1 MTNMLVDFL
10 EKVEFDSYDD
20 FMTNFRIKVPE
31 NFNFAFDVV
40 DRYAEFLPDKR
51 AMVWC
56 NDQDEVKVFT
66 FMDLK
71 YFSNKAAN
79 FFKGH
84 GIKKGDYVMLSL
96 KSRYDFW
103 FCMLGLHKIGA
114 IPLPGTHML
123 KSNDLEYRIKK
134 ANVKM
139 IVSISD
145 DDVTAE
151 IDKAHKA
158 CGDIDLIKA
167 LVGGERD
174 GWINLREEMGSAS
187 PEFNRPKG
195 DEGTK
200 NEDIMLGYFSSG
212 TAGHPKMV
220 QHDFTYPLAH
230 ILTAKYWQNVQDDGL
245 HYTVADGG
253 WAKCVWGKLYGQ
265 WIAGS
270 AVFVYDY
277 ERFNA
282 KELLKMATRHGV
294 TTFCAPPTLYRFLI
308 KEDLTQYDFS
318 SLQYAVVAGE
328 PLNPEVY
335 NKFLEYTGLK
345 LMEGFGQT
353 ESVVTIA
360 TWPWLEPK
368 PGSIGRPAP
377 LYNVELMDKDGNV
390 PDIGEEGEIVYNTS
404 SEKPPGLLANYGG
417 DPEKT
422 KEVWHDGHYHTGDVC
437 WQDEDGY
444 FWFVGRA
451 DDLIKSSGYRISPFE
466 VESALITHPA
476 VLECAITGVPDDI
489 RGQVVK
495 ATLVLTKDYEPSDYL
510 KEVLQEH
517 VKKVTAPYKYPRII
531 EFVPELPKTISG
543 KIRRVQI
550 REEDS
555 V

>member
-1 MTNMLVDFL
+1 MLADYL
-10 EKVEFDSYDD
+10 EKVDFDSYED
-20 FMTNFRIKVPE
+20 FMENFKIKAPE

-40 DRYAEFLPDKR
+40 DRYAEFVPNKR

-56 NDQDEVKVFT
+56 NDDGEAREFT
-66 FMDLK
+66 FLDLK

-79 FFKGH
+79 VFREH
-84 GIKKGDYVMLSL
+84 GIRKGDYVMLSL

-103 FCMLGLHKIGA
+103 FCMIGLHKIGA
-114 IPLPGTHML
+114 IPVPGTHML
-123 KSNDLEYRIKK
+123 KSKDLEYRIRK
-134 ANVKM
+134 ANVRM
-139 IVSISD
+139 IISVD
-145 DDVTAE
+145 GEGIPDE
-151 IDKAHKA
+151 IDMAHEA
-158 CGDIDLIKA
+158 CGDKELVKA
-167 LVGGERD
+167 LVGGRRE
-174 GWINLREEMGSAS
+174 GWMDFRKEMESAS
-187 PEFNRPKG
+187 PKFERPTGG
-195 DEGTK
+195 DATR
-200 NEDIMLGYFSSG
+200 NDDILLGYFSSG
-212 TAGHPKMV
+212 TAGQPKMV

-230 ILTAKYWQNVQDDGL
+230 ILTAKYWQNVRDDGL

-277 ERFNA
+277 DKFDA
-282 KELLKMATRHGV
+282 KKLLKMATRYGV

-308 KEDLTQYDFS
+308 KEDLSQYDFS

-328 PLNPEVY
+328 PLNPEVF

-368 PGSIGRPAP
+368 PGSIGKPAP
-377 LYNVELMDKDGNV
+377 LYNVELMTRDGKV
-390 PDIGEEGEIVYNTS
+390 PDIGEEGEIVYGTKGS
-404 SEKPPGLLANYGG
+404 KPPGLLVDYGG
-417 DPEKT
+417 DPERT
-422 KEVWHDGHYHTGDVC
+422 SEVWHDGYYHTGDVT

-466 VESALITHPA
+466 VESALITHPS
-476 VLECAITGVPDDI
+476 VLECAITGVDDEI
-489 RGQVVK
+489 RGQVIK
-495 ATLVLTKDYEPSDYL
+495 ATIVLTKDYKASDEL
-510 KEVLQEH
+510 KKELQEH
-517 VKKVTAPYKYPRII
+517 VKNITAPYKYPRIVD
-531 EFVPELPKTISG
+531 FVPELPKTISG

-550 REEDS
+550 RDG
-555 V
+555 

>member
-1 MTNMLVDFL
+1 MTNMLNEFL

-20 FMTNFRIKVPE
+20 FMDNFRIKVPE

-40 DRYAEFLPDKR
+40 DRYADFLPEKI
-51 AMVWC
+51 AIVWC
-56 NDQDEVKVFT
+56 NDNDEVREFT

-79 FFKGH
+79 VFRKH

-96 KSRYDFW
+96 KSRYEFW
-103 FCMLGLHKIGA
+103 FCMLALHKIGA
-114 IPLPGTHML
+114 IPVPGTHML
-123 KSNDLEYRIKK
+123 KSKDIEYRIKM

-139 IVSISD
+139 IVSISEEGVPD
-145 DDVTAE
+145 E
-151 IDKAHKA
+151 IDQAHKA
-158 CGDIDLIKA
+158 CGDIGFVKA
-167 LVGGERD
+167 VVGDARE
-174 GWINLREEMGSAS
+174 GWVDFRKEVDSAS
-187 PEFNRPKG
+187 AEFPRPMGRESTHNG
-195 DEGTK
+195 D
-200 NEDIMLGYFSSG
+200 ILLGYFSSG
-212 TAGHPKMV
+212 TAGLPKMV

-230 ILTAKYWQNVQDDGL
+230 IITAKYWQNVGDDGL

-253 WAKCVWGKLYGQ
+253 WAKCVWGKIYGQ

-277 ERFNA
+277 ERFDA
-282 KELLKMATRHGV
+282 KKLLKMATRHGV

-328 PLNPEVY
+328 PLNPEVF

-368 PGSIGRPAP
+368 PGSIGKPAP
-377 LYNVELMDKDGNV
+377 LYNVELMTVDGKR

-404 SEKPPGLLANYGG
+404 NSKPPGLFANYSG
-417 DPEKT
+417 DLART
-422 KEVWHDGHYHTGDVC
+422 ADVWHDGYYHTGDVS

-444 FWFVGRA
+444 YWFIGRA
-451 DDLIKSSGYRISPFE
+451 DDVIKTSGYRVSPFE

-476 VLECAITGVPDDI
+476 VLECAITGAPDEI
-489 RGQVVK
+489 RGQVIK
-495 ATLVLTKDYEPSDYL
+495 ATIVLTKDYRPTEKL
-510 KEVLQEH
+510 KRELQEH
-517 VKKVTAPYKYPRII
+517 VKSVTAPYKYPREID
-531 EFVPELPKTISG
+531 FVTELPKTISG

-550 REEDS
+550 RGDDK
-555 V
+555 